1 MEVEV
6 GVWSGQ
12 GWIVSGG
19 WNNKRGCVGMVGEMG
34 VRV

>member
-12 GWIVSGG
+12 GWIVSG
-19 WNNKRGCVGMVGEMG
+19 WNSMRGCVGMVGEME